1 MNIIYYL
8 IHIFFIILYLI
19 NFQVIEAINP
29 LEDLCINSR
38 IYHSLPKNRNPSFQ
52 KKSWD
57 IGCQKNQ
64 KTLTECYST
73 CDVPNGC
80 CGITCASN
88 SCSGGGCCSASK
100 TICKKACD
108 FYFSPKSFEINWINQ
123 TRWINK
129 TRWINQTRW
138 INKTRWINAININ
151 WINATKWINKTIW
164 INAININW
172 INQTRWINATKWIYK
187 KQIIEQI
194 INKTNLTQKINYN
207 ILSISQEKKN
217 INTTKFDIDFN
228 NIYILGGISIS
239 GLIVCGFSLYIAWK
253 CWLRD
258 HIEDIIL
265 NYCCGDWGERFM
277 DFMEFYG
284 IFESWRDRKEEKE
297 DQIEY
302 YGLTPEEIE
311 ICKEAIEINKEKFE
325 EAIKIKWEEIAKHAT
340 RPNDDY
346 HNYLLNKIIPSIEL
360 TEITVKDNEE
370 KIETD

>member
-108 FYFSPKSFEINWINQ
+108 FYFSPKSFE
-123 TRWINK
+123 
-129 TRWINQTRW
+129 
-138 INKTRWINAININ
+138 
-151 WINATKWINKTIW
+151 
-164 INAININW
+164 INW

-311 ICKEAIEINKEKFE
+311 ICKEAIEINKVKYE